1 VYSSPGVPDFKWR
14 SLHTREKFFVKYD
27 PADMSSIR
35 LYSIDRAGGLRFER
49 IAEPY
54 MVTARN
60 IQEQSSEDLAFL
72 RMVENMNKEARIE
85 RQVKGRAISRE
96 FGMDLDQQ
104 GLRDAPLK
112 GLNKEQQ
119 AEIERRL
126 RNLDRGDLPLTIG
139 QYTKDLSNITIDE
152 ITDIKQH
159 EDKFDKRKAASK
171 L

>member
-1 VYSSPGVPDFKWR
+1 
-14 SLHTREKFFVKYD
+14 
-27 PADMSSIR
+27 
-35 LYSIDRAGGLRFER
+35 
-49 IAEPY
+49 